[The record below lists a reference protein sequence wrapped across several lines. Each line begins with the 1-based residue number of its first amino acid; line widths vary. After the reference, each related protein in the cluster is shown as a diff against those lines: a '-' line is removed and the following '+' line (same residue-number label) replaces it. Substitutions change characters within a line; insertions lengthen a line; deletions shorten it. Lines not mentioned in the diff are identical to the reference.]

1 MAKLDIL
8 SLAYVNNG
16 IISVSINRSHFSSKF
31 GKDNCPYMFRQ
42 TCSLKYF
49 LSDKFLFFN
58 NTERDFPAKKNQ
70 EIRVLES
77 LQNTVG
83 IT

>member
-31 GKDNCPYMFRQ
+31 GKDNCPYMFRR

-49 LSDKFLFFN
+49 LSDKLLFFN
-58 NTERDFPAKKNQ
+58 KKLTTLATFII
-70 EIRVLES
+70 EFMIP
-77 LQNTVG
+77 
-83 IT
+83 III